1 LLLLMAVPLVWY
13 NNVRREVRPSH
24 QSRKRMENKWAE
36 ALSGNPPKEVK
47 VEINSILKAKAKG
60 PLHLK

>member
-1 LLLLMAVPLVWY
+1 
-13 NNVRREVRPSH
+13 
-24 QSRKRMENKWAE
+24 MENKWAE